1 VNVILAFILIKFIVF
16 PGLGFMLSTTHP
28 VVAVVSSSM
37 EHDKQFEQWW
47 DERGRWYEARNI
59 TSGIFSTFP
68 FKEGFNRG
76 DIMVLY
82 GKKTKDIK
90 RGDVIVFQSAGYE
103 PIIHRVVRKWDDK
116 GGYFFQTKG
125 DNNADSIK
133 GAGLDE
139 TSIPDGNV
147 IGVAVF
153 RIPLLGY
160 VKIVFVEIISV
171 FQR

>member
-1 VNVILAFILIKFIVF
+1 MSLVQMDKKEVKKILKKTWHFIWEDNSIWSWIVNVILAFILIKFIVF

-103 PIIHRVVRKWDDK
+103 PI
-116 GGYFFQTKG
+116 
-125 DNNADSIK
+125 
-133 GAGLDE
+133 
-139 TSIPDGNV
+139 
-147 IGVAVF
+147 
-153 RIPLLGY
+153 
-160 VKIVFVEIISV
+160 
-171 FQR
+171 